1 MPSAII
7 TFTLNLLSGIV
18 ALLVSYHAYR
28 FNRILDN
35 SVLRSISIGFMLL
48 GIGLLTEA
56 LTALVLGLTP
66 IEVFAARLLTVFE
79 AYLYLT
85 LQLAAYVSFAW
96 GYAAGAYGR
105 SKASAAVAAVLL
117 AAGLRRMADIAFP
130 YSFTFATYFVSA
142 ILLGFVVFQGLL
154 IRTRNEERFSSLV
167 LLGFGLMLV
176 AHVMLLA
183 SLIALS
189 NILYV
194 EGILV
199 QFLGFVSLL
208 VFLVRSGRI
217 GPS

>member
-7 TFTLNLLSGIV
+7 TFALNFLSAVV
-18 ALLVSYHAYR
+18 ALLISYHAYR
-28 FNRILDN
+28 FNRMLDN
-35 SVLRSISIGFMLL
+35 SVLRSISVGFMLL

-56 LTALVLGLTP
+56 ITALVLGLTP

-96 GYAAGAYGR
+96 GYAIGAYGR
-105 SKASAAVAAVLL
+105 GKTSAAVLL
-117 AAGLRRMADIAFP
+117 AAGVKRITDIAFP
-130 YSFTFATYFVSA
+130 YNFTFATYFVSA

-154 IRTRNEERFSSLV
+154 LRTRKEERFSSLV

-183 SLIALS
+183 SLVTLS
-189 NILYV
+189 NILYL
-194 EGILV
+194 EGTLV